1 MAANGR
7 RVSYGD
13 KGNPRGVQNGKKR
26 TREACKI
33 ESYNQDIEKR
43 ITEAFEVFDHAGNKT
58 VDVREIGTILRS
70 LGCVPSEAEIQELI
84 VNVEDQENA
93 GSVHLDRFLPYVKG
107 IINEYKLQPA
117 TAEDLLK
124 AFHTLDQE
132 GLGYITKEYMTKALM
147 EGREPFT
154 QEEIDEMMDVAVDPR
169 TGTINYEMYINQIMI
184 D

>member
-1 MAANGR
+1 MEKADGII
-7 RVSYGD
+7 SESPT
-13 KGNPRGVQNGKKR
+13 K
-26 TREACKI
+26 

-107 IINEYKLQPA
+107 IINEYKYELCIYCSRLQPA